1 MTWRRDIENH
11 LREYGET
18 IDDIVFC
25 TLTDE
30 EMDQDFD
37 TGYGSENGKGFR
49 AWTKTRVLFPVCY
62 DGCEWVESILRNP
75 GIGDVDQRLVDYDIR
90 HIGGG

>member
-18 IDDIVFC
+18 IDNIVFC

-30 EMDQDFD
+30 EMDRVFD
-37 TGYGSENGKGFR
+37 ASFGVENGKSFL
-49 AWTKTRVLFPVCY
+49 AWTKTRVLFPACY
-62 DGCEWVESILRNP
+62 DGSEWVESVPRNP
-75 GIGDVDQRLVDYDIR
+75 VLPYDIR